1 MNSFYAGLI
10 TLAILVA
17 TVFFILV
24 LIELRKT
31 MKALKEFLQM
41 TENTLK
47 PTLEEL
53 QEYLKVAK
61 DVTENVNTV
70 AEDVRVFSGSVR
82 EIGENVRGV
91 SRGMKTLSD
100 LVGEQSSTVAMKVS
114 GLRAGIRAASQI
126 VFENLLRKKH
136 F

>member
-24 LIELRKT
+24 LVELRKT

-47 PTLEEL
+47 PTLEEF
-53 QEYLKVAK
+53 QEYLKVTK
-61 DVTENVNTV
+61 HVTENVNTI
-70 AEDVRVFSGSVR
+70 AEDVKVFSGSVK
-82 EIGENVRGV
+82 EIGENVRGA
-91 SRGMKTLSD
+91 SRGMKFIGD
-100 LVGEQSSTVAMKVS
+100 LVEEQGSIAAMKVS

-126 VFENLLRKKH
+126 VFENLLRKKNS
-136 F
+136 

>member
-1 MNSFYAGLI
+1 
-10 TLAILVA
+10 
-17 TVFFILV
+17 
-24 LIELRKT
+24 
-31 MKALKEFLQM
+31 
-41 TENTLK
+41 
-47 PTLEEL
+47 
-53 QEYLKVAK
+53 
-61 DVTENVNTV
+61 
-70 AEDVRVFSGSVR
+70 VR